1 MILSSNFHPSVSYQF
16 SLETETFESNDASF
30 TFLRCC
36 FSSGDKDL
44 IDETGGAMGMGGAFM
59 MWR

>member
-1 MILSSNFHPSVSYQF
+1 MFIPQFLSFL

-30 TFLRCC
+30 TFLLCC

-44 IDETGGAMGMGGAFM
+44 IDETGGAMGIGGHS
-59 MWR
+59 